1 MAQTHVFQHTHPHD
15 ARTVTMSDETLL
27 WYRKPAATWLEA
39 LPIGN
44 GRLGAM
50 IHGGVARERIQLNEE
65 RVWAPAPTPRDT
77 TNPEALAALT
87 EVRQLLFAGRAM
99 EAEVVAN
106 ARMMGVPLRM
116 PPYQTLGDLVIEQLT
131 LKQGRPTRYRRE
143 LDLETAVATTSFRHG
158 DIGFRRE
165 AFASSVHQVIA
176 LRVTTDVPGG
186 LDVDL
191 LMVRDQGASANT
203 SESGGHL
210 QISLRGR
217 TGTTDGVAFVASARV
232 ELDGGTAEGRGDRL
246 CIRGANGF
254 TVRLAAGT
262 DMLGTDPEI
271 AVAATLAAAD
281 IITFEDLREAHVTE
295 YRAWFSRVSIELR
308 DAVPAA
314 KDPKAQPT
322 DARLAALRNG
332 APDAGLH
339 ALAFQY
345 ARYLLVAS
353 SRPGTLAATL
363 QGIWNESLTPPWESK
378 WTININAQMNYWL
391 AEVGNLAECHQP
403 LFDLL
408 EASRDDGR
416 RTAAVHYGASGFVAH
431 HNLDVW
437 GRTTPVDGAKW
448 GLWPLG
454 AAWLALHMW
463 DHWAFGRDRDFL
475 ATRAYPVMR
484 EAAAFLLDFLVPH
497 PDYPELLVTSPSIS
511 PENAYRLPDGTTA
524 SLTVAPAMDSQIA
537 RELLSRCIEATAILG
552 IDAPFRGRAAS
563 VLSRLPPD
571 RVGPD
576 GRLQEWL
583 EPYEEHE
590 PGHRHL
596 SHLFGVYPAAQIT
609 PRATPALAMAARRSL
624 DTRLA
629 NGGGQT
635 GWSRAWVAALA
646 ARLGDG
652 EGAHHHLVSLLTGST
667 APNLFDLHPPKHFQI
682 DGNFGGAAAMAE
694 MLLQSHEGEVSL
706 LPALPSA
713 WPSGRASGLRA
724 RGGYEV
730 DLVWSGGRLVGA
742 TVWPSQAG
750 PCRVR
755 ATQPVGVRAVGQSR
769 RSPGIAAQSAEDG
782 CVVAFEAEAGR
793 AYRIV
798 PAG

>member
-1 MAQTHVFQHTHPHD
+1 
-15 ARTVTMSDETLL
+15 MSDETLL
-27 WYRKPAATWLEA
+27 WYRKPATTWLEA

-50 IHGGVARERIQLNEE
+50 VHGGVSRERVQLNEE
-65 RVWAPAPTPRDT
+65 RVWAGGPAGRETA
-77 TNPEALAALT
+77 NPEAPGALD
-87 EVRQLLFAGRAM
+87 EVRALLFAGRPI
-99 EAEVVAN
+99 EAEALAN
-106 ARMMGVPLRM
+106 ARLMGVPLRM
-116 PPYQTLGDLVIEQLT
+116 PPYQTLGDLVIEQPA

-143 LDLETAVATTSFRHG
+143 LDLESAVATTSFRHG
-158 DIGFRRE
+158 DVGFRRE
-165 AFASSVHQVIA
+165 AFASAIHQVIA
-176 LRVTTDVPGG
+176 MRLSADAPGG
-186 LDVDL
+186 FDVDL
-191 LMVRDQGASANT
+191 SLVRDAGAVATT
-203 SESGGHL
+203 SDPRT
-210 QISLRGR
+210 ITLRGR
-217 TGTTDGVAFVASARV
+217 TGSTDGVAFVAMARL
-232 ELDGGTAEGRGDRL
+232 ELDGGTAEARGDRL
-246 CIRGANGF
+246 CIRGASAV
-254 TVRLAAGT
+254 TVRIAACT
-262 DMLGTDPEI
+262 DMLGTDPETS
-271 AVAATLAAAD
+271 VAATLDATDGAGFD
-281 IITFEDLREAHVTE
+281 YLKEAHVTE
-295 YRAWFSRVSIELR
+295 YRAWFSRVSLELR

-322 DARLAALRNG
+322 DARLVALRNG
-332 APDAGLH
+332 TPDAGLH

-353 SRPGTLAATL
+353 SRPGTLPATL
-363 QGIWNESLTPPWESK
+363 QGIWNDSLAPPWESK

-408 EASRDDGR
+408 EAAREDGR
-416 RTAAVHYGASGFVAH
+416 RTASTLYGASGFVAH

-437 GRTTPVDGAKW
+437 GRATPVDGAKW

-454 AAWLALHMW
+454 AAWLALHLW

-484 EAAAFLLDFLVPH
+484 EAATFLLDFLIPH
-497 PDYPELLVTSPSIS
+497 PDHPDLLVTAPSLS
-511 PENAYRLPDGTTA
+511 PENQYQLPDGTFA
-524 SLTVAPAMDSQIA
+524 SLCVAPAMDSQIA

-552 IDAPFRGRAAS
+552 VDAAFRGRAAS
-563 VLSRLPPD
+563 ALSRLPAD

-583 EPYEEHE
+583 EPHAEAE

-596 SHLFGVYPAAQIT
+596 SHLFGVYPAAQVT
-609 PRATPALAMAARRSL
+609 PRSTPALAIAARRSL
-624 DTRLA
+624 DSRLA

-652 EGAHHHLVSLLTGST
+652 EGAHHHLVALLTGST
-667 APNLFDLHPPKHFQI
+667 APNLFDLHPPKIFQI
-682 DGNFGGAAAMAE
+682 DGNLGGAAAMAE

-769 RSPGIAAQSAEDG
+769 RSPGIAAQSSEDG

>member
-1 MAQTHVFQHTHPHD
+1 
-15 ARTVTMSDETLL
+15 
-27 WYRKPAATWLEA
+27 
-39 LPIGN
+39 
-44 GRLGAM
+44 M

-65 RVWAPAPTPRDT
+65 RVWAGGPATQNSM
-77 TNPEALAALT
+77 NPDAPNALAEA
-87 EVRQLLFAGRAM
+87 RQLLFAGRPV
-99 EAEVVAN
+99 EAEALAN

-116 PPYQTLGDLVIEQLT
+116 PPYQTLGDLVLEQPN

-143 LDLETAVATTSFRHG
+143 LDLETAVSTTSFRHG
-158 DIGFRRE
+158 DVGFRRE
-165 AFASSVHQVIA
+165 AFASTVHQVIA
-176 LRVTTDVPGG
+176 LRVTTDTPGR
-186 LDVDL
+186 LEVDL
-191 LMVRDQGASANT
+191 LLMR
-203 SESGGHL
+203 ESGAVATPSDP
-210 QISLRGR
+210 QSSPAITLRGR
-217 TGTTDGVAFVASARV
+217 TGTNDGVAFVAVARI
-232 ELDGGTAEGRGDRL
+232 ELDGGTCESRGERL

-254 TVRLAAGT
+254 TVRLAAST
-262 DMLGTDPEI
+262 DMLGTDPG
-271 AVAATLAAAD
+271 AVVAATLDVAD
-281 IITFEDLREAHVTE
+281 GITFDDLREAHVTE
-295 YRAWFSRVSIELR
+295 YRAWFSRVSLELR

-322 DARLAALRNG
+322 DARLTALRNG
-332 APDAGLH
+332 TPDAGLH

-353 SRPGTLAATL
+353 SRPGTLASTL
-363 QGIWNESLTPPWESK
+363 QGIWNDSLAPPWESK

-408 EASRDDGR
+408 EAARDDGR
-416 RTAAVHYGASGFVAH
+416 RTAADLYGAGGFVAH

-437 GRTTPVDGAKW
+437 GRTTPVDGARW

-454 AAWLALHMW
+454 AAWLALHLW

-484 EAAAFLLDFLVPH
+484 EAATFLLDFLIPH
-497 PDYPELLVTSPSIS
+497 PDYPEVLVTAPSIS
-511 PENAYRLPDGTTA
+511 PENAYRMPDGTTA
-524 SLTVAPAMDSQIA
+524 SLCVAPAMDCQIA
-537 RELLSRCIEATAILG
+537 RELLSRCIEATAVLG
-552 IDAPFRGRAAS
+552 IDAAFRGRAAAA
-563 VLSRLPPD
+563 LSRLPAD
-571 RVGPD
+571 RIGAD

-583 EPYEEHE
+583 EPYAEAE

-596 SHLFGVYPAAQIT
+596 SHLFGLYPAAQIT
-609 PRATPALAMAARRSL
+609 PRATPALATAARRSL
-624 DTRLA
+624 ETRLA

-652 EGAHHHLVSLLTGST
+652 ESAHDHLVALLTGST

-682 DGNFGGAAAMAE
+682 DGNFGGAAALAE

-706 LPALPSA
+706 LPALPTA
-713 WPSGRASGLRA
+713 WPAGRASGLRA

-755 ATQPVGVRAVGQSR
+755 ATQAVGVRAVGQSR
-769 RSPGIAAQSAEDG
+769 RSPGIAAQSSEDG